1 MLSGFLHKAAEVQ
14 PGWFPAERWPRRA
27 RKTHELIIVNSLFQS
42 VSNYVNLRKKEED
55 DKMEELLGW
64 IEFIEETADSRQQS
78 KVRHRLK
85 DIIVIVLFAMLAN
98 ADDWVEIGIFAT
110 YHEEYLRTYI
120 RLENGVPSHDRS

>member
-42 VSNYVNLRKKEED
+42 ASNYVNLRKKEED

-64 IEFIEETADSRQQS
+64 IEFIEETADSRQQAAEQGTAS
-78 KVRHRLK
+78 AKGH
-85 DIIVIVLFAMLAN
+85 DSYSIVCN
-98 ADDWVEIGIFAT
+98 AGEC
-110 YHEEYLRTYI
+110 R
-120 RLENGVPSHDRS
+120 